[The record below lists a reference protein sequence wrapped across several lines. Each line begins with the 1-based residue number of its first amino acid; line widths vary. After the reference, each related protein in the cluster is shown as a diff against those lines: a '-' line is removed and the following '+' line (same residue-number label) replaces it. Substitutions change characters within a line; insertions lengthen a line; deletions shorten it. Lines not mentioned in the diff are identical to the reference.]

1 MYKNRNTWHRVCWKE
16 YFYGVAFSRVFLSA
30 RGARIR
36 LSFPLF
42 ISGFKKLL
50 RKEGRTDSPEPPFQI
65 FRYVTFVKL
74 SRRLAGPWQ
83 AEVSSSCKMLWIQE
97 QNLFSNN
104 KMENG
109 KADDCLTMDLYLRR
123 VETSGLQKQSRN
135 EMKTPCRE
143 VDRQDTTWFFQFI
156 PYSIYSL
163 FNLSFSGRWT
173 GRTYPDLFNIL

>member
-1 MYKNRNTWHRVCWKE
+1 M
-16 YFYGVAFSRVFLSA
+16 
-30 RGARIR
+30 
-36 LSFPLF
+36 
-42 ISGFKKLL
+42 
-50 RKEGRTDSPEPPFQI
+50 
-65 FRYVTFVKL
+65 TFVKL

-143 VDRQDTTWFFQFI
+143 VDRQDTT
-156 PYSIYSL
+156 
-163 FNLSFSGRWT
+163 
-173 GRTYPDLFNIL
+173 